1 MDVSSKGLDLSP
13 ERQVEKSSTRDVT
26 VDESLEGRGIKF
38 GLTIR
43 VDEISDCCARLMQNQ

>member
-1 MDVSSKGLDLSP
+1 MDVSNKGLDPSS
-13 ERQVEKSSTRDVT
+13 ETQVEESSTRDVT
-26 VDESLEGRGIKF
+26 ADESLEGRGIKF